1 MERRV
6 NLDIIDLL
14 KVISAT
20 LVFFLHV
27 TLFNGVQFAG
37 SQFLPTYP
45 KLFFFYTPAWAGV
58 WIFFLVSGFLAGIG
72 FLNRRYLL
80 ERSSILSYYKK
91 KIRNVYFPIIGFLL
105 LIGVLVKPDFF
116 IENYQIIP
124 QIIISMY
131 AGRPE
136 GPGTGATWFIF
147 TLMWLYLFTPLFIFI
162 IQKVKH
168 RLVVLF
174 LLIICGFIYRNMVS
188 SFGLDWYYFTYTS
201 VVGNLDLYCSGICL
215 AYLLPQYRNKIN
227 LNRLPYYRFI
237 SLISFVGFIVYNSY
251 IYSHSTHLNSY
262 QTKYPTIYLLLV
274 SLILVFFIFNDKQI
288 STPTLFNRCITW
300 FAGISFEFYLF
311 HSLIAYTLVKYI
323 NVGNPLVQY
332 LCAILLVGGTT
343 VICSI
348 AFKRIFNRQ
357 IIKNKL

>member
-1 MERRV
+1 MDKEITF
-6 NLDIIDLL
+6 DIIDFL
-14 KVISAT
+14 KCVSAFM
-20 LVFFLHV
+20 VFFLHV
-27 TLFNGVQFAG
+27 TIFNGVQFAG
-37 SQFLPTYP
+37 NQFLQYYP
-45 KLFFFYTPAWAGV
+45 KFFFFYTPAWAGV
-58 WIFFLVSGFLAGIG
+58 WIFFVLSGFLAGIS
-72 FLNRRYLL
+72 FLNKRY
-80 ERSSILSYYKK
+80 ILNFVGIRNYYIK
-91 KIRNVYFPIIGFLL
+91 KIRSVYIPVIGFLL
-105 LIGVLVKPDFF
+105 LVGIFVKPDFF
-116 IENYQIIP
+116 IENYQILP

-174 LLIICGFIYRNMVS
+174 LLIVCGFIYRNMIS

-227 LNRLPYYRFI
+227 LDRLPYYRVI

-332 LCAILLVGGTT
+332 LCAILLVGSTT